1 MSLIQKLSSSI
12 LLRREA
18 LLEIISLLAVFGSF
32 LEITAGIWDA
42 TSHILRQPELFW
54 TIQHVAVYTGVAMI
68 AGSGILGAIFLI
80 TKKVTGNLK
89 RGLQIII
96 IGSALQVSAGY
107 ADSLSHDLFGIDG
120 LVSWS
125 HQPLEI
131 GLLLSA
137 LGGFLIMTVMKNQKF
152 KKLLP
157 VSILTLIFSI
167 SWLGFNLSLIFASPV
182 LCTLV
187 YEIFSSGCAVL

>member
-1 MSLIQKLSSSI
+1 MSLIQKLSNSI
-12 LLRREA
+12 LLRRQA

-42 TSHILRQPELFW
+42 TSHILREPELFW

-137 LGGFLIMTVMKNQKF
+137 LGGFLIMTVMKNQKL

>member
-18 LLEIISLLAVFGSF
+18 LLEIISLLAVFGSL
-32 LEITAGIWDA
+32 LEITGGIWDA
-42 TSHILRQPELFW
+42 TSHILREPELFW

-96 IGSALQVSAGY
+96 IGSVLQVSAGY

-131 GLLLSA
+131 GLLLSS
-137 LGGFLIMTVMKNQKF
+137 LGGFLIMTVMKNQKL

>member
-12 LLRREA
+12 LLRRQT
-18 LLEIISLLAVFGSF
+18 LLEIISLLAVFGSL
-32 LEITAGIWDA
+32 LEIPGGIWDA
-42 TSHILRQPELFW
+42 TSHILLEPELFW
-54 TIQHVAVYTGVAMI
+54 TIQHVAVYAGVAMI
-68 AGSGILGAIFLI
+68 AISGILGAIFLI
-80 TKKVTGNLK
+80 TKKVDGNLK

-96 IGSALQVSAGY
+96 IGSVLQVSAGY

-137 LGGFLIMTVMKNQKF
+137 LGGFLIMTVIKNQKF

>member
-12 LLRREA
+12 LLRRQT
-18 LLEIISLLAVFGSF
+18 LLEIISLLAVFGSL
-32 LEITAGIWDA
+32 LEITGGIWDA
-42 TSHILRQPELFW
+42 TSHILREPELFW

-68 AGSGILGAIFLI
+68 ASSGILGAIFLI
-80 TKKVTGNLK
+80 TKKVTGNLE

>member
-12 LLRREA
+12 LLKRQVF
-18 LLEIISLLAVFGSF
+18 LEIISLLAVYGSF

-42 TSHILRQPELFW
+42 TSHILREPELFW

>member
-12 LLRREA
+12 LLRRET

-32 LEITAGIWDA
+32 LEITGGIWDA
-42 TSHILRQPELFW
+42 TSHILREPELFW

-96 IGSALQVSAGY
+96 IGSVLQVSAGY

>member
-12 LLRREA
+12 LLRRET

-32 LEITAGIWDA
+32 LEITGGIWDA
-42 TSHILRQPELFW
+42 TSHILREPELFW

-68 AGSGILGAIFLI
+68 ASSGILGAIFLI

-96 IGSALQVSAGY
+96 IGSVLQVSAGY

>member
-152 KKLLP
+152 KKLMP
-157 VSILTLIFSI
+157 VLILTLIFSI

>member
-18 LLEIISLLAVFGSF
+18 LLEIISLLAVLGSF
-32 LEITAGIWDA
+32 LEITGGIWDA
-42 TSHILRQPELFW
+42 TSHILREPELFW

-68 AGSGILGAIFLI
+68 ASSGILGAIFLI

-96 IGSALQVSAGY
+96 IGSILQVSAGY

>member
-12 LLRREA
+12 LLRRET
-18 LLEIISLLAVFGSF
+18 LLEIISLLAVFGSL
-32 LEITAGIWDA
+32 LEITGGIWDA
-42 TSHILRQPELFW
+42 TSHILREPELFW

-68 AGSGILGAIFLI
+68 ASSGILGAIFLI

>member
-18 LLEIISLLAVFGSF
+18 LLEIISLLAVFGPL

-42 TSHILRQPELFW
+42 TSHILREPELFW

-152 KKLLP
+152 NKLLP

>member
-12 LLRREA
+12 LLRRQT
-18 LLEIISLLAVFGSF
+18 LLEIISLLAVFGSL
-32 LEITAGIWDA
+32 LEITGGIWDA
-42 TSHILRQPELFW
+42 TSHILREPELFW

-68 AGSGILGAIFLI
+68 ASSGILGSIFLI

-137 LGGFLIMTVMKNQKF
+137 LGGFLIMTVIKNQKF

>member
-12 LLRREA
+12 LLRRQT
-18 LLEIISLLAVFGSF
+18 LLEIISLLAVFGSL
-32 LEITAGIWDA
+32 LEITGGIWDA
-42 TSHILRQPELFW
+42 TSHILREPELFW

-96 IGSALQVSAGY
+96 IGSVLQVSAGY

-137 LGGFLIMTVMKNQKF
+137 LGGFLIMTVMKNQKL

>member
-12 LLRREA
+12 LLRRQA
-18 LLEIISLLAVFGSF
+18 LLEIISLLAVFGSL
-32 LEITAGIWDA
+32 LEITGGIWDA
-42 TSHILRQPELFW
+42 TSHILREPELFW

-68 AGSGILGAIFLI
+68 ASSGILGAIFLI

-137 LGGFLIMTVMKNQKF
+137 LGGFLIMTVIKNQKF

>member
-12 LLRREA
+12 LLRRQA
-18 LLEIISLLAVFGSF
+18 LLEIISLLAVFGSL
-32 LEITAGIWDA
+32 LEITGGIWDA
-42 TSHILRQPELFW
+42 TSHILREPELFW

-68 AGSGILGAIFLI
+68 ASSGILGVIFLI

-96 IGSALQVSAGY
+96 IGSTLQVSAGY

>member
-1 MSLIQKLSSSI
+1 MSLIQKLSYSI
-12 LLRREA
+12 FLRT
-18 LLEIISLLAVFGSF
+18 EIFFTIITLLAVFGSL
-32 LEITAGIWDA
+32 LEITGGIWDA
-42 TSHILRQPELFW
+42 TSHILREPEFFW
-54 TIQHVAVYTGVAMI
+54 TIQHATVYSGVAMI
-68 AGSGILGAIFLI
+68 ASSGILGSIFLI
-80 TKKVTGNLK
+80 KKKNDRNLK

-96 IGSALQVSAGY
+96 IGSVLQVSAGY
-107 ADSLSHDLFGIDG
+107 ADSLSHDIFGIDG

-137 LGGFLIMTVMKNQKF
+137 LGGFLMMTVIKNQKL

-182 LCTLV
+182 LCILV

>member
-12 LLRREA
+12 LLRRET
-18 LLEIISLLAVFGSF
+18 LLEIISLLAVFGSL
-32 LEITAGIWDA
+32 LEITGGIWDA
-42 TSHILRQPELFW
+42 TSHILREPELFW

-68 AGSGILGAIFLI
+68 TISGILGAIFLI
-80 TKKVTGNLK
+80 TKKVDGNLK

-96 IGSALQVSAGY
+96 IGSVLQVSAGY

>member
-12 LLRREA
+12 LLRRQA
-18 LLEIISLLAVFGSF
+18 LLEIISLLAVFGSL
-32 LEITAGIWDA
+32 LEITGGIWDA
-42 TSHILRQPELFW
+42 TSHILREPELFW

-68 AGSGILGAIFLI
+68 ASSGILGSIFLI
-80 TKKVTGNLK
+80 TKKVDGNLK

>member
-12 LLRREA
+12 LLRRQT
-18 LLEIISLLAVFGSF
+18 LLEIISLLAVFGSL

-42 TSHILRQPELFW
+42 TSHILREPELFW

-68 AGSGILGAIFLI
+68 ASSGILGSIFLI

>member
-42 TSHILRQPELFW
+42 TSHILREPELFW

-68 AGSGILGAIFLI
+68 VGSGILGTIFLI

-89 RGLQIII
+89 IGLQIII

-157 VSILTLIFSI
+157 LSILTLIFSI

>member
-12 LLRREA
+12 LLRRET

-32 LEITAGIWDA
+32 LEITGGIWDA
-42 TSHILRQPELFW
+42 TSHILREPELFW

-68 AGSGILGAIFLI
+68 ASSGILGAIFLI

-137 LGGFLIMTVMKNQKF
+137 LGGFLIMTLMKNQKF

>member
-12 LLRREA
+12 LLRRQV
-18 LLEIISLLAVFGSF
+18 LLEIISLLAVFGSL
-32 LEITAGIWDA
+32 LEITGGIWDA
-42 TSHILRQPELFW
+42 TSHILREPELFW

-68 AGSGILGAIFLI
+68 ASSGILGAIFLI

-96 IGSALQVSAGY
+96 IGSILQVSAGY

-131 GLLLSA
+131 SLLLRT

>member
-32 LEITAGIWDA
+32 LEITGGIWDA
-42 TSHILRQPELFW
+42 TSHILREPELFW

-68 AGSGILGAIFLI
+68 ASSGILGAIFLI

>member
-1 MSLIQKLSSSI
+1 MSLIQKLSDSI
-12 LLRREA
+12 LERTPTFVA
-18 LLEIISLLAVFGSF
+18 IISILAVFGSL
-32 LEITAGIWDA
+32 LEISGGIWDA
-42 TSHILRQPELFW
+42 ISHILREPELFW
-54 TIQHVAVYTGVAMI
+54 TIQHIAVYSGVAMI
-68 AGSGILGAIFLI
+68 ASSGILGSIFLI
-80 TKKVTGNLK
+80 KKKVQRHLK

-96 IGSALQVSAGY
+96 LGSVIQISAGY
-107 ADSLSHDLFGIDG
+107 ADSLSHDLYGIDG

-131 GLLLSA
+131 GLILSA
-137 LGGFLIMTVMKNQKF
+137 LGGFMILSSIKNQKF
-152 KKLLP
+152 RQLLP

-167 SWLGFNLSLIFASPV
+167 SWFGFNLSLLFTSPI

>member
-18 LLEIISLLAVFGSF
+18 LLEIISLLAVFGSL
-32 LEITAGIWDA
+32 LEIIGGIWDA
-42 TSHILRQPELFW
+42 TSHILREPELFW

-68 AGSGILGAIFLI
+68 ASSGILGAIFLI
-80 TKKVTGNLK
+80 TKKVDGNLK

>member
-12 LLRREA
+12 LLRKQT
-18 LLEIISLLAVFGSF
+18 LLEIISLLAVFGSL
-32 LEITAGIWDA
+32 LEITGGIWDA
-42 TSHILRQPELFW
+42 TSHILREPELFW

-68 AGSGILGAIFLI
+68 AISGILGAIFLI
-80 TKKVTGNLK
+80 TKKVDGNLK

-137 LGGFLIMTVMKNQKF
+137 LGGFLIMTVIKNQKF

>member
-42 TSHILRQPELFW
+42 TSHILREPELFW

-68 AGSGILGAIFLI
+68 VGSGILGTIFLI

-89 RGLQIII
+89 IGLQIII

>member
-12 LLRREA
+12 LLRRQT
-18 LLEIISLLAVFGSF
+18 LLEIISLLAVFGSL
-32 LEITAGIWDA
+32 LEITGGIWDA
-42 TSHILRQPELFW
+42 TSHILREPELFW

-68 AGSGILGAIFLI
+68 ASSGILGAIFLI

>member
-12 LLRREA
+12 LLRRQTI
-18 LLEIISLLAVFGSF
+18 LEIISLLAVFGSL
-32 LEITAGIWDA
+32 LEITGGIWDA
-42 TSHILRQPELFW
+42 TSHILREPELFW

-68 AGSGILGAIFLI
+68 ASSGILGSIFLI
-80 TKKVTGNLK
+80 TKKVPGNLK

-96 IGSALQVSAGY
+96 IGFVLQVSAGY

-182 LCTLV
+182 LCILV

>member
-12 LLRREA
+12 LLRRQI
-18 LLEIISLLAVFGSF
+18 LLEIISLLAVFGSL
-32 LEITAGIWDA
+32 LEITGGIWDA
-42 TSHILRQPELFW
+42 TSHILREPELFW
-54 TIQHVAVYTGVAMI
+54 TIQHVSVYTGVAMI
-68 AGSGILGAIFLI
+68 ASSGILGSIFLI

-107 ADSLSHDLFGIDG
+107 ADSISHDLFGIDG

-137 LGGFLIMTVMKNQKF
+137 LGGFLIMTVMKNQRF

-157 VSILTLIFSI
+157 ISILTLIFSI
-167 SWLGFNLSLIFASPV
+167 SWLGFNLTIIFASPI
-182 LCTLV
+182 LCILV